1 MEVKRGEDSDEGVN
15 ILYIILWKPM
25 ADSDDD
31 VIHVRSKRS
40 WWGQIAAVRVYYQVA
55 QYVTVVSLHGPRE
68 LWVGQF

>member
-31 VIHVRSKRS
+31 VIS
-40 WWGQIAAVRVYYQVA
+40 
-55 QYVTVVSLHGPRE
+55 E
-68 LWVGQF
+68 VGGETNCGR